1 MKKHFIFLGVPGVIY
16 YSWLLTLIFVAFI
29 FGYESNKSLS
39 VPGLVL
45 GIIFGLLVI
54 YTWLYSYFKESKS
67 KNFLFKLPYRSIS
80 KIDQPKLRTSWKIFD
95 LYEIKDNYH
104 NYLVMCINKRK
115 KRKPNGNRY

>member
-16 YSWLLTLIFVAFI
+16 YSWLLTLIFVAII

-54 YTWLYSYFKESKS
+54 YTWMCSYFKESKQ
-67 KNFLFKLPYRSIS
+67 NHLFKLPYRSIV
-80 KIDQPKLRTSWKIFD
+80 KISQPKLRTSWKIFD
-95 LYEIKDNYH
+95 FYEIKDNYH

-115 KRKPNGNRY
+115 KRKLNGNRH